1 MQGIKL
7 LGGKGGR
14 MHSDVAERIR
24 IIIDT
29 KPEYRRAVRIRAAR
43 EDVSP
48 SDVINDL
55 IREHLSREIAEA
67 VEAIGEDDEP
77 DAPPPP
83 STRKRKPSP

>member
-1 MQGIKL
+1 
-7 LGGKGGR
+7 